1 QGAIESLAGETRAY
15 RDAYGLSATDAHSV
29 PLECAWSYLKAR
41 YVARA
46 QAPEAERVLAL
57 VSLAALLDGDSRR
70 APAAAFPAGET
81 KRDAWSKPAREAGCA
96 ALGSPS
102 QVIATGAGIVASA
115 RASEINA
122 AKSAAAQE
130 LLSNVRWYYALW
142 AVT

>member
-70 APAAAFPAGET
+70 APAAAFPTGET
-81 KRDAWSKPAREAGCA
+81 KRDAWSKPARGAGVSQPGHRDRRRDRGERARQRNQRSEIGGGAGA
-96 ALGSPS
+96 ALE
-102 QVIATGAGIVASA
+102 
-115 RASEINA
+115 RA
-122 AKSAAAQE
+122 
-130 LLSNVRWYYALW
+130 LVLR
-142 AVT
+142 AVGGD